1 MKDLWLLAALRIFG
15 KNDRDIKRITAV
27 MTSFFLF
34 KVEKMEE
41 VANLEEYGKAI
52 HLYSFELRFVA

>member
-41 VANLEEYGKAI
+41 VANL
-52 HLYSFELRFVA
+52 